1 VTAQLLLSALA
12 VLAGLGLGGAGLWAA
27 NRPEWPAWQRWA
39 GAVVAPIGVLV
50 ALAGA
55 VGLAVPGFYG

>member
-1 VTAQLLLSALA
+1 MTGQLLLSALA
-12 VLAGLGLGGAGLWAA
+12 VLSGLVVAGGGLWAA
-27 NRPEWPAWQRWA
+27 NRQALAGWQRWA
-39 GAVVAPIGVLV
+39 GAAAAPVGVLL

>member
-1 VTAQLLLSALA
+1 MTAQLLLSALA
-12 VLAGLGLGGAGLWAA
+12 VLAGLALAGWGLWAA
-27 NRPEWPAWQRWA
+27 NRPALPPWQRWA
-39 GAVVAPIGVLV
+39 GAAAAPVGVLV